1 MITRIREVR
10 KAKRLTLHEVAARCE
25 PPTTAQT
32 IGRLE
37 TGLRTVSVSW
47 LNRIARALDVEPS
60 ELVTLPDRADVPVAA
75 VLRADGVAA
84 PPKPAVLLP
93 PAPNPAMVG
102 LRVEVAQGDYRAGDQ
117 LWLERLEPED
127 YARALNRDV
136 LVPRAAGRF
145 AFGRLAATAPDKSGA
160 RVQLLPLTPGARQQ
174 VIPEAPWIAVARVV
188 VREL

>member
-37 TGLRTVSVSW
+37 TGLRTVSVGW
-47 LNRIARALDVEPS
+47 LNRIARALGVEPS

-75 VLRADGVAA
+75 VLRGDGVAA

-93 PAPNPAMVG
+93 PAPSPAMVG
-102 LRVEVAQGDYRAGDQ
+102 LKVEVAQGDYRAGDQ
-117 LWLERLEPED
+117 LWLERLGPED

-136 LVPRAAGRF
+136 LVPRSAGRF

-174 VIPEAPWIAVARVV
+174 VIAEAPWIAVARVV

>member
-10 KAKRLTLHEVAARCE
+10 KAKRLTLHEVAARCD

-37 TGLRTVSVSW
+37 TGLRTVSVGW
-47 LNRIARALDVEPS
+47 LNRIAMALDVAPS

-75 VLRADGVAA
+75 VLRADGISA
-84 PPKPAVLLP
+84 PLKPAVLLP
-93 PAPNPAMVG
+93 PAPNPTMVG

-117 LWLERLEPED
+117 LWLERLEPAD

-136 LVPRAAGRF
+136 LVPRSAGRF
-145 AFGRLAATAPDKSGA
+145 AFGRLAATAPDKNGA

-174 VIPEAPWIAVARVV
+174 VIAEAPWIAVARVV